1 MNHSHFDYVIVGNG
15 LAGLQL
21 ALKLSSDSYFDGVKI
36 ALIDP
41 LSKTKNDKTWS
52 FWEKHSTPWDNLTEK
67 EWPQASFITK
77 SKEISLNLHPYR
89 YKTIRSIDF
98 YKFSRSVLSQKSN
111 VIFITDTVTSIQETI
126 DLVQITTKSET
137 YTSAHVF
144 DSRVPDSFNNLEN
157 KSIRLT
163 QHFKGYVIDVSSN
176 VFNDNNL
183 VMMDYRLKDGGQT
196 TFMYVLPFSK
206 RKALIE
212 FTYFTEQ
219 LVEESVYDTFIKTY
233 IKDYLKI
240 DKYHITETETG
251 QIPMS
256 TFRFEKFNTSKITK
270 IGTGGGWV
278 KASTGYSFKH
288 TEKKVTQIINNIKL
302 NRIPSFKLFKSK
314 YKFYDKVFLKVLK
327 DENSKGEWVFQQL
340 YSKNS
345 IQSIFRFLDEESTLI
360 DELKIMWSLLSW
372 RFLKA
377 FFKTL

>member
-1 MNHSHFDYVIVGNG
+1 MNPSHFDYVIVGNG

-21 ALKLSSDSYFDGVKI
+21 ALKLASDSYFDNYKI

-41 LSKTKNDKTWS
+41 SSKTKNDKTWS
-52 FWEKHSTPWDNLTEK
+52 FWEKHATLWDSITEK
-67 EWPQASFITK
+67 EWEQATFISK
-77 SKEISLNLHPYR
+77 SKEINLNLHPYR

-98 YKFSRSVLSQKSN
+98 YKNSKLVLSQKSN
-111 VIFITDTVTSIQETI
+111 IMFITDTVTSLKETNNF
-126 DLVQITTKSET
+126 VQIFTKHQN
-137 YTSAHVF
+137 YTSKHVF
-144 DSRVPDSFNNLEN
+144 DSRIPTAFKNPINEVISL
-157 KSIRLT
+157 K
-163 QHFKGYVIDVSSN
+163 QHFKGYFIDAVSD
-176 VFNDNNL
+176 VFNEKKL
-183 VMMDYRLKDGGQT
+183 VMMDYRLKDGDQT

-219 LVEESVYDTFIKTY
+219 LVKESVYDTYIKTY
-233 IKDYLKI
+233 IKDYLHVDEYQI
-240 DKYHITETETG
+240 IETETG
-251 QIPMS
+251 HIPMS
-256 TFRFEKFNTSKITK
+256 TFNFEKFNTAKITK

-288 TEKKVTQIINNIKL
+288 TEKKVTQIVSNIKL
-302 NRIPSFKLFKSK
+302 NKTPSFKLFKKK

-340 YSKNS
+340 YNKNS
-345 IQSIFRFLDEESTLI
+345 IQSIFRFLDEESTII